1 MNDRLIPMSK
11 QLVKN
16 CRIRRWTRT
25 FHPYIWQSRM
35 NISFRK
41 YPFWEFDSFDSNHFF
56 QISKRHIFQ
65 RNRSVCRINERLFLL
80 ETVIQQ
86 RAADHLLR
94 LSQKRIASVE
104 WRLGRIFP
112 RTSFILREWQV
123 QCYAERELFFENC
136 CCSAR
141 GIFGE
146 TLVKPVVLR
155 TRWHANHLC
164 GNAIPKPKDTG
175 TSGGGI
181 SSRKFRPRRISRS
194 IFFPFFLLLPFV
206 S

>member
-1 MNDRLIPMSK
+1 MSK

-86 RAADHLLR
+86 RAADHLRR

-112 RTSFILREWQV
+112 PDQLYFTRVASAMPV
-123 QCYAERELFFENC
+123 SPPSENYF
-136 CCSAR
+136 SKIVVAAR
-141 GIFGE
+141 ARDFWRV
-146 TLVKPVVLR
+146 TKVVLR

>member
-65 RNRSVCRINERLFLL
+65 RNRSVCHINERLFLL

-86 RAADHLLR
+86 RGADHLRR

-136 CCSAR
+136 CWASAR
-141 GIFGE
+141 DFWRVTKASCSPN
-146 TLVKPVVLR
+146 TLAR
-155 TRWHANHLC
+155 
-164 GNAIPKPKDTG
+164 
-175 TSGGGI
+175 
-181 SSRKFRPRRISRS
+181 
-194 IFFPFFLLLPFV
+194 
-206 S
+206 